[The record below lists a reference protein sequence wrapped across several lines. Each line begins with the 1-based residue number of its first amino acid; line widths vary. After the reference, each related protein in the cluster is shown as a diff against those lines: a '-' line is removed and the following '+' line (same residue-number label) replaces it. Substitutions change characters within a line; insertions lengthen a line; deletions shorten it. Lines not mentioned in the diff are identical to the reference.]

1 MVTFNIINISVYYY
15 SKMRKKKYIT
25 GFCSLMFM
33 LVLNVVVYA
42 TNTTNT
48 TADIARSL
56 DTATYNFLY
65 LTILVF
71 IYVLSFISKQ
81 QIIGVLGSIGL
92 LIYSISFFSYNTG
105 LAVIILASSLILM
118 MYFTFI
124 EW

>member
-1 MVTFNIINISVYYY
+1 MTN
-15 SKMRKKKYIT
+15 KKYII
-25 GFCSLMFM
+25 GFCSLMFTI
-33 LVLNVVVYA
+33 VLNTFVYA